1 MRNYIFLLF
10 IMVLGASCVPA
21 KKVMYLQNNELDAHN
36 VSHDSVLLSH
46 IIRDIEYK
54 LAPGDILSVEISSIT
69 PKKFDFL
76 NQQEKDRSEV
86 DPRLSGYLIGD
97 DGIVEIPFVGS
108 LKVGGLTLKEATS
121 LIKERAA
128 SLLNEPSVN
137 VKMLNYSYTILGEV
151 GKPGVYY
158 NYNSKVNIFEAIAQA
173 GDLTDFANRSQIKL
187 IREEN
192 GDAQIIMLNLLQDDF
207 LGSPYYY
214 LKPGDF
220 IYAPPMKV
228 KNFKQYQLPNA
239 AVLLST
245 LTVLGLVL
253 IRLN

>member
-1 MRNYIFLLF
+1 M
-10 IMVLGASCVPA
+10 PA
-21 KKVMYLQNNELDAHN
+21 RKVMYLQDSKFEADG
-36 VSHDSVLLSH
+36 VQYDSVLLSH
-46 IIRDIEYK
+46 LTKNFEYK

-69 PKKFDFL
+69 PPQFDFTAQ
-76 NQQEKDRSEV
+76 NETKKNEA
-86 DPRLSGYLIGD
+86 DPRLSGYLID
-97 DGIVEIPFVGS
+97 EDGAIEIPFLGQ
-108 LKVGGLTLKEATS
+108 LKVAGLTLKEATS
-121 LIKERAA
+121 LIKSRAA
-128 SLLNEPSVN
+128 SLLKQPSVN
-137 VKMLNYSYTILGEV
+137 VRMLNYAYTILGEV

-158 NYNSKVNIFEAIAQA
+158 NYNNKVNIFEALAQA
-173 GDLTDFANRSQIKL
+173 GDLTDFANRSKIKL
-187 IREEN
+187 VRKDN
-192 GDAQIIMLNLLQDDF
+192 GVANVVLLDLLDDEF

-214 LKPGDF
+214 IRPGDF